1 VTDALDFTA
10 TLAEAART
18 INQPRSMEETL
29 EVIADTARHSI
40 PGFDDVGIS
49 LMHSDGKI
57 ETKAATGDL
66 VWELDALQYDLDE
79 GPCVSS
85 LREEPVIVVD
95 HLRHAQR
102 WPQFVPQALKL
113 GLKSQMAL
121 RLYVDEHGTMGGIN
135 LYSTSRED
143 IEPHAPHMAQVFAAQ
158 AAVALGHA
166 QELDQLQQ
174 ALESRQAIGQ
184 AVGIIIE
191 RYKLDQHAA
200 FNFLARLSQHSNTK
214 LRDIAARVVADAI
227 ATGKQDK

>member
-1 VTDALDFTA
+1 VTDALDFTV

-18 INQPRSMEETL
+18 INQPRSMDETL
-29 EVIADTARHSI
+29 AVIAETARNSI

-49 LMHSDGKI
+49 LMHSDGKV

-66 VWELDALQYDLDE
+66 VWELDALQYDLDQ

-85 LREEPVIVVD
+85 LREESVIVVE

-102 WPQFVPQALKL
+102 WPQYVPQALKL

-135 LYSTSRED
+135 LYSTSTED
-143 IEPHAPHMAQVFAAQ
+143 VEPHAPHMAQVFAAQ

-191 RYKLDQHAA
+191 RYKLDEHAA
-200 FNFLARLSQHSNTK
+200 FNFIARLSQHSNTK

-227 ATGKQDK
+227 ATGQQDK

>member
-1 VTDALDFTA
+1 VTEALDFTA

-49 LMHSDGKI
+49 LMRSDGKV
-57 ETKAATGDL
+57 ETKAATGGL
-66 VWELDALQYDLDE
+66 VWELDALQYELNE

-85 LREEPVIVVD
+85 LREEPVIVVE

-102 WPQFVPQALKL
+102 WPQFVPRAVKL

-121 RLYVDEHGTMGGIN
+121 RLYVDEDGTIGGIN
-135 LYSTSRED
+135 LYSTSSED
-143 IEPHAPHMAQVFAAQ
+143 IESHAPHLAQVFAAQ

-191 RYKLDQHAA
+191 RYKLDEHAA
-200 FNFLARLSQHSNTK
+200 FNFLARLSQHSNTR

>member
-10 TLAEAART
+10 ALAEAART

-66 VWELDALQYDLDE
+66 VWELDALQYDLNE

-85 LREEPVIVVD
+85 LREEPVIVVE

-102 WPQFVPQALKL
+102 WPHFVPRALKL

-121 RLYVDEHGTMGGIN
+121 RLYVDEDGTIGGIN
-135 LYSTSRED
+135 LYSTSSED
-143 IEPHAPHMAQVFAAQ
+143 IEPHAPQLAEVFAAQ

-166 QELDQLQQ
+166 QEVRHLND
-174 ALESRQAIGQ
+174 ALVSRQQIGV
-184 AVGIIIE
+184 ALGVLIE
-191 RYKLDQHAA
+191 RYKIDENAA
-200 FNFLARLSQHSNTK
+200 FSFLTRISSHSNTK
-214 LRDIAARVVADAI
+214 LRDVAAGVVADAVSSS
-227 ATGKQDK
+227 KQAE